1 MSPTTPPATQSE
13 SGWWFVLRALRQRNY
28 RLFFTGQGL
37 SLVGTWMTRVAVN
50 WLVYRLT
57 GSAWML
63 GLVAF
68 LGQIP
73 MFVLGPFAGVWVD
86 RWNRHRTLVWTQA
99 LSLLQSFALAAI
111 AFRTDIP
118 VWPIAVL
125 AVVQG
130 VINAFDTPARQAFLI
145 EMLEERAALSNAIA
159 LNSTV
164 LNVARLVGPA
174 VGGFLIAATS
184 EAWVFALDGVSYAAV
199 IASLLMMRV
208 APAPPRRREE
218 ENLWRE
224 LREGFTYIAH
234 SVPIR
239 SILLL
244 VALASLM
251 GMPYATLLPIFA
263 KKILHGDAHTLGLLM
278 SASGVGALAAA
289 LMLAARRTVV
299 GLDRRIGVVAALFGV
314 ALVAFSFS
322 QHLTLSLALMSVTG
336 FGMMMHTTG
345 SNTILQTISERG
357 KRGRVMSYFTMALM
371 GMMPFGSLIAGGL
384 AAHLGAPRALTISGL
399 ACAAGAC
406 IYFVALPSIRR
417 ALRPIY
423 AELGILPP
431 PASGEDPAPIGSDAG
446 TK

>member
-1 MSPTTPPATQSE
+1 MSPTTPPGTQSE
-13 SGWWFVLRALRQRNY
+13 SGWRFVLRALRQRNY

-68 LGQIP
+68 LSQIP
-73 MFVLGPFAGVWVD
+73 MFVLGPFAGIWVD
-86 RWNRHRTLVWTQA
+86 RWSRHRTLVWTQA
-99 LSLLQSFALAAI
+99 LSMVQSFALAAI
-111 AFRTDIP
+111 AFRSHIP
-118 VWPIAVL
+118 IWPIAVL
-125 AVVQG
+125 ALAQG

-145 EMLEERAALSNAIA
+145 EMLDERAALSNAIA

-164 LNVARLVGPA
+164 LNLARLIGPA

-208 APAPPRRREE
+208 APVPPRRREE

-224 LREGFTYIAH
+224 FREGFDYISQ

-251 GMPYATLLPIFA
+251 GMPYSTLLPIFA
-263 KKILHGDAHTLGLLM
+263 KKIFHGDAHVLGLLM
-278 SASGVGALAAA
+278 SASGIGVLIAA

-299 GLDRRIGVVAALFGV
+299 GLDRRVGVVAALFGLTL
-314 ALVAFSFS
+314 AAFSFS
-322 QHLTLSLALMSVTG
+322 RSLSLSLALLAVGG
-336 FGMMMHTTG
+336 FAMMQHTTG

-357 KRGRVMSYFTMALM
+357 KRGRVMSYFTMALL
-371 GMMPFGSLIAGGL
+371 GMMPFGSLITGGL
-384 AAHLGAPRALTISGL
+384 ASHLGAPRALAISGL
-399 ACAAGAC
+399 ACATGAGV
-406 IYFVALPSIRR
+406 YFVALPSIRR

-423 AELGILPP
+423 AELGILPN
-431 PASGEDPAPIGSDAG
+431 PASSPEGAA
-446 TK
+446 K